1 MAIGAV
7 AMVGMVLQPVIRV
20 SMPADI
26 LITTEAMSLS
36 RVLRV
41 VEFPL
46 RAIVIVVTI
55 M

>member
-7 AMVGMVLQPVIRV
+7 AMVGMVLQLAIRV

-36 RVLRV
+36 RELRV
-41 VEFPL
+41 VVFLL
-46 RAIVIVVTI
+46 RAIVIAATI